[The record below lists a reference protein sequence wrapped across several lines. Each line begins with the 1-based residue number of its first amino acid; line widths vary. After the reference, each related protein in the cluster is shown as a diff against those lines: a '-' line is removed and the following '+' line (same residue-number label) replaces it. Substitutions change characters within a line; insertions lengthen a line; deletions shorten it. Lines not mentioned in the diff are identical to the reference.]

1 MTLQEKLGKAIIM
14 LRKQRGLAQ
23 EQFANEAEID
33 RRYMS
38 DIENGKRNISI
49 DVIERLANCLGIN
62 VSDLFSIAENID
74 SARTLDEIKEWLCD
88 RDYED
93 TVVLEN
99 PDYLSAIV
107 GVSDD
112 GRLIYDYEKM
122 AEHLMATDG
131 MDYEEAC
138 EFIDFNTIG
147 ALPYM
152 GEKRPVILT
161 KVEE

>member
-1 MTLQEKLGKAIIM
+1 MTLQEKLGKAIIQ
-14 LRKQRGLAQ
+14 LRKQHGLAQ

-62 VSDLFSIAENID
+62 VSELFSIAENID

-152 GEKRPVILT
+152 GEKRPVIMYRM
-161 KVEE
+161 EG

>member
-122 AEHLMATDG
+122 AEHLMTTDG

-152 GEKRPVILT
+152 GEKRPIIMN
-161 KVEE
+161 KMEE

>member
-62 VSDLFSIAENID
+62 VSELFSIAENID

-112 GRLIYDYEKM
+112 GRLI
-122 AEHLMATDG
+122 
-131 MDYEEAC
+131 
-138 EFIDFNTIG
+138 
-147 ALPYM
+147 
-152 GEKRPVILT
+152 
-161 KVEE
+161 

>member
-1 MTLQEKLGKAIIM
+1 MTLQEKLGKAIIQ

-23 EQFANEAEID
+23 EQFANDAEID

-38 DIENGKRNISI
+38 DIENGKRNISL
-49 DVIERLANCLGIN
+49 DVIERLAKCFGIS
-62 VSDLFSIAENID
+62 VSELFSIAENVENQLTID
-74 SARTLDEIKEWLCD
+74 QLKEWLCD

-93 TVVLEN
+93 TIVLES

-107 GVSDD
+107 GISDD
-112 GRLIYDYEKM
+112 GRLIYDYDKM
-122 AEHLMATDG
+122 VDYLVATDD

-152 GEKRPVILT
+152 GEKRPIILT
-161 KVEE
+161 KVEV

>member
-1 MTLQEKLGKAIIM
+1 MTLQEKLGKAIVQ

-23 EQFANEAEID
+23 EKFANDAEID

-49 DVIERLANCLGIN
+49 DVIERLAKCLEISVGE
-62 VSDLFSIAENID
+62 LFSIAENID
-74 SARTLDEIKEWLCD
+74 SNRSLNQLKEWLCD
-88 RDYED
+88 MGYED
-93 TVVLEN
+93 TVVMEN

-122 AEHLMATDG
+122 VEHLIATDG
-131 MDYEEAC
+131 MDYEEAS

-152 GEKRPVILT
+152 GEKRPVIMN
-161 KVEE
+161 KIEE

>member
-1 MTLQEKLGKAIIM
+1 M

-62 VSDLFSIAENID
+62 VSELFSIAENID

-122 AEHLMATDG
+122 VEHLMTTDG

-138 EFIDFNTIG
+138 EFIDVNTIG
-147 ALPYM
+147 AMPYM
-152 GEKRPVILT
+152 GEKRPVIMNRID
-161 KVEE
+161 

>member
-1 MTLQEKLGKAIIM
+1 MTLQEKLGKSIIQ

-138 EFIDFNTIG
+138 EFIDVNTIG
-147 ALPYM
+147 AMPYM
-152 GEKRPVILT
+152 GEKRPIIMNRMD
-161 KVEE
+161 

>member
-74 SARTLDEIKEWLCD
+74 STRTLDEIKEWLCD

-152 GEKRPVILT
+152 GEKRPIIMN

>member
-1 MTLQEKLGKAIIM
+1 MTLQEKLGKAIVQ
-14 LRKQRGLAQ
+14 LRKQRGMAQ
-23 EQFANEAEID
+23 EKFANDAEID

-49 DVIERLANCLGIN
+49 DVIERLANSFGIS
-62 VSDLFSIAENID
+62 VSELFQMAENID
-74 SARTLDEIKEWLCD
+74 NQLTIDQLKEWLCD

-93 TVVLEN
+93 TVVLES

-107 GVSDD
+107 GISND

-122 AEHLMATDG
+122 VEHLVATDG

-152 GEKRPVILT
+152 GEKRPVIMN
-161 KVEE
+161 KVED

>member
-62 VSDLFSIAENID
+62 VSELFSIAENID
-74 SARTLDEIKEWLCD
+74 SARTLDKIKEWLCD

-152 GEKRPVILT
+152 GEKRPIIMN

>member
-1 MTLQEKLGKAIIM
+1 MTLSEKLGKAIIM

-23 EQFANEAEID
+23 EKFAGDAEID

-38 DIENGKRNISI
+38 DIENGKRNISL
-49 DVIERLANCLGIN
+49 DVIERVAKCFGISVN
-62 VSDLFSIAENID
+62 ELFYIAENID
-74 SARTLDEIKEWLCD
+74 TQPSIDNIKDWLCEH
-88 RDYED
+88 DYED
-93 TVVLEN
+93 TIVLES

-122 AEHLMATDG
+122 ATHLVITNDMS
-131 MDYEEAC
+131 YEEAY

-152 GEKRPVILT
+152 GEKRPIILT
-161 KVEE
+161 KIE

>member
-62 VSDLFSIAENID
+62 VSELFSIAENID

-122 AEHLMATDG
+122 AEHLMTTDG

-138 EFIDFNTIG
+138 EFINFNTIG

-152 GEKRPVILT
+152 GEKRPIIMN
-161 KVEE
+161 KMEE

>member
-1 MTLQEKLGKAIIM
+1 MTLQEKLGKAIVK

-23 EQFANEAEID
+23 EQFASDSNID

-38 DIENGKRNISI
+38 DIENGKRNLSI
-49 DVIERLANCLGIN
+49 DVIERLANSFGIS
-62 VSDLFSIAENID
+62 VSELFSIAENID
-74 SARTLDEIKEWLCD
+74 SNRSLDQLKEWLSD

-93 TVVLEN
+93 TVVMEN
-99 PDYLSAIV
+99 PDYLSAIA

-122 AEHLMATDG
+122 VEYLMTTDG

-152 GEKRPVILT
+152 GEKRPVILN
-161 KVEE
+161 KIEE

>member
-1 MTLQEKLGKAIIM
+1 MTLQEKLGKAIVK
-14 LRKQRGLAQ
+14 LRKRRGLAQ
-23 EQFANEAEID
+23 EQFASDSNID

-38 DIENGKRNISI
+38 DIENGKRNLSI
-49 DVIERLANCLGIN
+49 DVIERLANSFGIS
-62 VSDLFSIAENID
+62 VSELFSIAENID
-74 SARTLDEIKEWLCD
+74 SNRTLDQLKEWLCD

-93 TVVLEN
+93 TVVMEN

-107 GVSDD
+107 GISDD

-122 AEHLMATDG
+122 VEYLMTTDG

-152 GEKRPVILT
+152 SEKRPVILN
-161 KVEE
+161 KIEE

>member
-152 GEKRPVILT
+152 GEKRPIILT
-161 KVEE
+161 KMEE

>member
-1 MTLQEKLGKAIIM
+1 
-14 LRKQRGLAQ
+14 
-23 EQFANEAEID
+23 
-33 RRYMS
+33 MS
-38 DIENGKRNISI
+38 
-49 DVIERLANCLGIN
+49 
-62 VSDLFSIAENID
+62 VSELFSVAENIESNRTID
-74 SARTLDEIKEWLCD
+74 SIKEWLSD

-93 TVVLEN
+93 TVVMEN

-107 GVSDD
+107 GISDD

-122 AEHLMATDG
+122 VEHLVATDG
-131 MDYEEAC
+131 MDYDEAC

-161 KVEE
+161 KIEK

>member
-62 VSDLFSIAENID
+62 VSELFSIAENID

-152 GEKRPVILT
+152 GEKRPIIMN

>member
-1 MTLQEKLGKAIIM
+1 MTLQEKLGKAIIL

-23 EQFANEAEID
+23 EKFANDAEID

-49 DVIERLANCLGIN
+49 DVIERVAKCLGIS
-62 VSDLFSIAENID
+62 VSELFSVAENID
-74 SARTLDEIKEWLCD
+74 SKRTIDSLKDWLCD
-88 RDYED
+88 RDYEE

-122 AEHLMATDG
+122 VEHLMVTDG
-131 MDYEEAC
+131 MDYDEAC
-138 EFIDFNTIG
+138 EFIDFNTIKCLSCLSG
-147 ALPYM
+147 
-152 GEKRPVILT
+152 KRPIIMN
-161 KVEE
+161 KIDD

>member
-152 GEKRPVILT
+152 GEKRPIILT

>member
-62 VSDLFSIAENID
+62 VSELFSIAENID

-112 GRLIYDYEKM
+112 SRLIYDYEKM

-152 GEKRPVILT
+152 GEKRPIILT

>member
-62 VSDLFSIAENID
+62 VSELFSIAENID

-122 AEHLMATDG
+122 AEHLMTTDG

-152 GEKRPVILT
+152 GEKRPIIMN
-161 KVEE
+161 KMEE

>member
-74 SARTLDEIKEWLCD
+74 NARTLDEIKEWLCD

-152 GEKRPVILT
+152 GEKRPVIMN
-161 KVEE
+161 KMEE

>member
-1 MTLQEKLGKAIIM
+1 MTLQEKLGKAIIQ

-23 EQFANEAEID
+23 EKFANDADID

-38 DIENGKRNISI
+38 DIENGKRNLSI
-49 DVIERLANCLGIN
+49 DVIERVANCLGIS
-62 VSDLFSIAENID
+62 VSELFSIAENID
-74 SARTLDEIKEWLCD
+74 SNRTIDRLKEWLCD
-88 RDYED
+88 RDCEE

-107 GVSDD
+107 GISDD
-112 GRLIYDYEKM
+112 DRLIYDYDKM
-122 AEHLMATDG
+122 VDHLMTNDG
-131 MDYEEAC
+131 MDDEEAC

-161 KVEE
+161 RIEE

>member
-1 MTLQEKLGKAIIM
+1 MTLQEKLGKAIIQ

-122 AEHLMATDG
+122 AEHLMVTDG

-138 EFIDFNTIG
+138 EFIDVNTIG
-147 ALPYM
+147 AMPYM
-152 GEKRPVILT
+152 GEKRPIIMNRMD
-161 KVEE
+161 

>member
-1 MTLQEKLGKAIIM
+1 MTLQEKLGKAIIQ
-14 LRKQRGLAQ
+14 LRKLRGLAQ

-62 VSDLFSIAENID
+62 VSELFSIAENID

>member
-38 DIENGKRNISI
+38 DIENGKRHISI
-49 DVIERLANCLGIN
+49 DVIQRLANCLGIN
-62 VSDLFSIAENID
+62 VSELFSIAENID

>member
-62 VSDLFSIAENID
+62 VSELFSIAENID

-99 PDYLSAIV
+99 PDDLAAIL

-122 AEHLMATDG
+122 VEHLITTDG